1 MWTNLYEV
9 HLQLNPKHKE
19 IKITQSLVL
28 LYIARKIKAK

>member
-1 MWTNLYEV
+1 MDFYEV

-28 LYIARKIKAK
+28 LLYIARKIKAK